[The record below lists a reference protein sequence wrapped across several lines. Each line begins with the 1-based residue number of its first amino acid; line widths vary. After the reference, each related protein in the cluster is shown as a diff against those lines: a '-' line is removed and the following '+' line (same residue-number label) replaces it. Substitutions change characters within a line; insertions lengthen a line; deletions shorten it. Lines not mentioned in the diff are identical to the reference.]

1 MDSRIVADLQEASL
15 PFPLRKLAENPNKD
29 EGGAWY
35 IFGTRMV
42 LIREYDDDRLMLKEY
57 RSASDQDF
65 EAYLA
70 DQTETEWNKI

>member
-1 MDSRIVADLQEASL
+1 
-15 PFPLRKLAENPNKD
+15 
-29 EGGAWY
+29 
-35 IFGTRMV
+35 MV

-70 DQTETEWNKI
+70 DQTETEWNKIQNMLRTKY